1 MIEKNIPEEMIVKP
15 DEELFYIELG
25 QKIKSARNRL
35 GISQEDIANA
45 IGVSVSFFEKYENGT
60 LAIPVYHFIPLL
72 QYMKFPYE
80 LENLK

>member
-1 MIEKNIPEEMIVKP
+1 MIEKNIPEEMLVKP
-15 DEELFYIELG
+15 GEELFYIELG

-60 LAIPVYHFIPLL
+60 LAISVYHFIPLL